1 MRPKRK
7 FEREFRR
14 QVVEELLAKIST
26 PAQIVRKY
34 GISSGLLQNWKQQYA
49 KGKYGNE
56 PEEVEGLK
64 ERVRE
69 LERKLGQMTMDND
82 ILKSACQNLVKSP
95 KKAKIYSVGKF
106 DYGTTRRSQAV
117 VPNDRFKQQQLLL

>member
-82 ILKSACQNLVKSP
+82 FLKSACQHLAKSP
-95 KKAKIYSVGKF
+95 KKSENLFSGQVRLRDDEAKSSSGAK
-106 DYGTTRRSQAV
+106 
-117 VPNDRFKQQQLLL
+117 

>member
-1 MRPKRK
+1 MKPKRK
-7 FEREFRR
+7 FEKEFRR
-14 QVVEELLAKIST
+14 QVVEELLSKIST

-34 GISSGLLQNWKQQYA
+34 GISGGLLQNWKQQYA
-49 KGKYGNE
+49 RGKYGNE

-82 ILKSACQNLVKSP
+82 FLKAACQHLAKSTKKSENLFSGQVRDRNGEEKSSGG
-95 KKAKIYSVGKF
+95 AK
-106 DYGTTRRSQAV
+106 
-117 VPNDRFKQQQLLL
+117 

>member
-7 FEREFRR
+7 FEIEFRR

-34 GISSGLLQNWKQQYA
+34 GISGGLLQNWKKQYA

-82 ILKSACQNLVKSP
+82 FLKAACQNMAKTP
-95 KKAKIYSVGKF
+95 KKSANLFSGQVQEQDDEEKSSGGVK
-106 DYGTTRRSQAV
+106 
-117 VPNDRFKQQQLLL
+117 

>member
-1 MRPKRK
+1 MKPKRK

-14 QVVEELLAKIST
+14 QVVEELLSKIST

-34 GISSGLLQNWKQQYA
+34 GISGGLLQNWKQQYA

-82 ILKSACQNLVKSP
+82 FLKSACQNLAKSP
-95 KKAKIYSVGKF
+95 KKNVNLFSGQVQERDDAEKSSGGAK
-106 DYGTTRRSQAV
+106 
-117 VPNDRFKQQQLLL
+117 

>member
-7 FEREFRR
+7 FDSDFKR
-14 QVVEELLAKIST
+14 QVIEELLSKIST

-34 GISSGLLQNWKQQYA
+34 NISAGLLQNWKQQYA

-82 ILKSACQNLVKSP
+82 FLKAACQHLAKSSKKSANLFSRQVRDPDDEEKLNGG
-95 KKAKIYSVGKF
+95 AK
-106 DYGTTRRSQAV
+106 
-117 VPNDRFKQQQLLL
+117 

>member
-1 MRPKRK
+1 MKPKRK
-7 FEREFRR
+7 FEQEFRR

-34 GISSGLLQNWKQQYA
+34 GISGGLLQNWKKQYA

-69 LERKLGQMTMDND
+69 LERKLGQMTMDNAF
-82 ILKSACQNLVKSP
+82 LKEACLNMAKTPKKSANLFSGQVQAQDNEEKSRGG
-95 KKAKIYSVGKF
+95 AK
-106 DYGTTRRSQAV
+106 
-117 VPNDRFKQQQLLL
+117 

>member
-7 FEREFRR
+7 FDSDFKRK
-14 QVVEELLAKIST
+14 VIEELLSKIST

-34 GISSGLLQNWKQQYA
+34 GISGGLLQNWKQQYA
-49 KGKYGNE
+49 CGKYGNE

-82 ILKSACQNLVKSP
+82 FLKSACQNLAKSP
-95 KKAKIYSVGKF
+95 KKCVNLFSGQEQEQDNEERSNGGAK
-106 DYGTTRRSQAV
+106 
-117 VPNDRFKQQQLLL
+117 